1 MAFVASIVESSMKE
15 FYVLTI
21 LLMTVPYGVGV
32 WAYVV
37 APSMRTLKVA
47 GTLAALW
54 YFVLI
59 AIFLS
64 M

>member
-1 MAFVASIVESSMKE
+1 MKE